1 MARVT
6 KRELERLLEWTNSA
20 LASLEARGVK
30 VPRLEIYHAYG
41 KTKIQYEGGHA
52 LGSICHLGTM
62 GEAYLAL
69 DGFGKALDLFYD
81 VPVSQSAKPETE
93 IVEDGSGK
101 VVSVRTTLTIE
112 IEVDADDVD
121 DVDDALEEVVQE
133 LGSGAQNWTTD
144 GGSEV
149 SINSAWR

>member
-6 KRELERLLEWTNSA
+6 KRELERLLAWTNRT
-20 LASLEARGVK
+20 LANLEARGVK

-62 GEAYLAL
+62 GETYLAL
-69 DGFGKALDLFYD
+69 VGFGKALDLFH
-81 VPVSQSAKPETE
+81 VPVVQSAKPE
-93 IVEDGSGK
+93 IVKDGSGK

-112 IEVDADDVD
+112 VEVDADDVD

>member
-6 KRELERLLEWTNSA
+6 KRELERLLAWTNRT
-20 LASLEARGVK
+20 LANLEARGVK

-62 GEAYLAL
+62 GETYLAL
-69 DGFGKALDLFYD
+69 VGFGKALDLFH
-81 VPVSQSAKPETE
+81 VPVVLSAKPEF
-93 IVEDGSGK
+93 VKYGSGK

-112 IEVDADDVD
+112 VEVDADDVD